1 MKQQELLKQL
11 SEKHLDFHSLVSN
24 LKQQEFEFQVGEKWS
39 AAQQF
44 DHIIKSV
51 DALLLVF
58 KLPRFVPKL
67 LFGKANRPSRTYE
80 QVVEKYHKA
89 LESGGKAG
97 KAFTPPVIPFSRQ
110 SELLSK
116 YKKVTNSL
124 CSGVSK
130 MSETELDLLVI
141 PHPLLGKMT
150 LREMLYFTLY
160 HVQHHH
166 QSVASQL
173 QK

>member
-1 MKQQELLKQL
+1 MNQQELVKQL
-11 SEKHLDFHSLVSN
+11 SGKHLDFHDLIATLN
-24 LKQQEFEFQVGEKWS
+24 QQEFEFKVGEKWS

-58 KLPRFVPKL
+58 KLPRFVPRL
-67 LFGKANRPSRTYE
+67 LFGKANRASRSYD
-80 QVVEKYHKA
+80 QVVEKYHQA
-89 LESGGKAG
+89 LASGAKAG
-97 KAFTPPVIPFSRQ
+97 KAFTPPVIPFSHQ
-110 SELLSK
+110 AKLLSK
-116 YKKVTNSL
+116 YKKVVDSL

-130 MSETELDLLVI
+130 MNETELDNLVI

-150 LREMLYFTLY
+150 MREMLYFTLY

-166 QSVASQL
+166 QGVANQL